1 MFQCLLQLF
10 GGPAVAGGEGHEGGG
25 GFDIAFAAAH
35 RAGLAQGVA
44 LGVGGA
50 SAAVVGLADVEQ
62 QAAVLGEVLHGG
74 EQFGAGGGMAL
85 AVGKQDGGFLGEV
98 AQAVGDLL
106 GAAAGGE
113 QMAAHADGWVESGG
127 QAAEAAGR
135 GVWLPGVEVGVVEA
149 LVELGAAFAAADGG
163 VESATEGDNGAV
175 QLGVLQGG
183 DGGLQVGGGVAI
195 GGVVGLLRAGE
206 DDGFT
211 AAVERK
217 GEEVGGVGE
226 GVGAVQD
233 EDAVVL
239 GQGGLQDDEP
249 FCPMLGGDVGAVDQG
264 LADVPVKHGVFGIG
278 LQGLF
283 GELGIGNE
291 AVGAGLH
298 ADGAAGVE
306 DEYFLH
312 GGMVCWKWDMG
323 L

>member
-1 MFQCLLQLF
+1 MM
-10 GGPAVAGGEGHEGGG
+10 
-25 GFDIAFAAAH
+25 
-35 RAGLAQGVA
+35 
-44 LGVGGA
+44 
-50 SAAVVGLADVEQ
+50 GLADVEQ
-62 QAAVLGEVLHGG
+62 QAAVSGEVLHGG
-74 EQFGAGGGMAL
+74 EQFGAGGGVAL

-163 VESATEGDNGAV
+163 IEPAAECDNGAV

-183 DGGLQVGGGVAI
+183 DGGLQVGGGIAV
-195 GGVVGLLRAGE
+195 GGVVGFLRAGE

-264 LADVPVKHGVFGIG
+264 LADVPVEHGLFGVG

-283 GELGIGNE
+283 GELGIGHQ
-291 AVGAGLH
+291 AGGAGLH

-312 GGMVCWKWDMG
+312 GGVFCWKWDMG

>member
-1 MFQCLLQLF
+1 M
-10 GGPAVAGGEGHEGGG
+10 
-25 GFDIAFAAAH
+25 
-35 RAGLAQGVA
+35 
-44 LGVGGA
+44 
-50 SAAVVGLADVEQ
+50 
-62 QAAVLGEVLHGG
+62 LHGG
-74 EQFGAGGGMAL
+74 EQFGVGGGVAL

-113 QMAAHADGWVESGG
+113 QVAAHAGVGVEADG

-149 LVELGAAFAAADGG
+149 LVELGAAFAAADSG
-163 VESATEGDNGAV
+163 VEPAAEGDNGAV

-183 DGGLQVGGGVAI
+183 DGGLQVGGGIAI

-206 DDGFT
+206 DDGL
-211 AAVERK
+211 AAVVERK

-239 GQGGLQDDEP
+239 GQGGLQDGEP
-249 FCPMLGGDVGAVDQG
+249 LGPMLGGDVGAVDQG
-264 LADVPVKHGVFGIG
+264 LADVPVEHGLFGIG

-283 GELGIGNE
+283 GKLGIGNE
-291 AVGAGLH
+291 AVGAGFH
-298 ADGAAGVE
+298 ADSAAGVE
-306 DEYFLH
+306 DEDFLH
-312 GGMVCWKWDMG
+312 IGFAGKEGGRERLPENAPKRAWRFQVALMG
-323 L
+323 